1 MGIQKDIRELVNT
14 NVISEEI
21 AEDISAYYSQKKS
34 EPNNRLF
41 VVFGILGATL
51 VGLGIILII
60 AHNWDDLSRRT
71 KTVFAFLPLV
81 TGQLLC
87 AYVILKRQDQVTWRE
102 GSGAFLVFAI
112 GASISL
118 VSQIYNIPG
127 DLSSFM
133 LTWMLLAAPLI
144 YVLRSSIVSLLYI
157 SGITYYVAETAYW
170 TYPFS
175 EPWAYWGLLVFMLP
189 YYYQLFKRTPDSN
202 FTLFHHWLI
211 PLSLTITL
219 GSIEV
224 KHDDLLFVTYMSLF
238 GLFYAIGHSVY
249 FKDRST
255 RSNGYKIIGS
265 LGTAGI
271 LLTLSFNELWK
282 DVFRTPLAENAWFS
296 PEFLATVLLALLA
309 ITMIWH
315 NYQKDK
321 TVKPISFTFLV
332 FAFIFSI
339 GRYNVMAAFLVNL
352 LVFAMGILTVLEG
365 AKKDNLGILNYGLLI
380 ITALVMCRFF
390 DTNISF
396 VLRGLLFVGVGI
408 AFFMTNM
415 WILKKRR
422 ANDQ

>member
-1 MGIQKDIRELVNT
+1 MGIQKDIRELVSA
-14 NVISEEI
+14 NVISEET
-21 AEDISAYYSQKKS
+21 AKEISAYYQRKKS

-41 VVFGILGATL
+41 IVFGILGAIL

-60 AHNWDDLSRRT
+60 AHNWDDLSKPT

-81 TGQLLC
+81 IGQILC
-87 AYVILKRQDQVTWRE
+87 LYAILKRQGETAWKE
-102 GSGAFLVFAI
+102 GAGAFLTFAI

-118 VSQIYNIPG
+118 ISQIYNIPG

-133 LTWMLLAAPLI
+133 LTWMLLTAPLI
-144 YVLRSSIVSLLYI
+144 YLLRSSIVSLLYI
-157 SGITYYVAETAYW
+157 AGITYYVSETAYW
-170 TYPFS
+170 SYPYS
-175 EPWAYWGLLVFMLP
+175 EPWPYWGMLLFMLP
-189 YYYQLFKRTPDSN
+189 YYYQLFKKQTESN
-202 FTLFHHWLI
+202 FTLFHHWLV

-219 GSIEV
+219 GSIAV
-224 KHDDLLFVTYMSLF
+224 KHEELLFVTYMSLF
-238 GLFYAIGHSVY
+238 GLFYGIGHSLH

-265 LGTAGI
+265 LGTAG
-271 LLTLSFNELWK
+271 LLLVLSFNEVWK
-282 DVFRTPLAENAWFS
+282 DLFRTSFAESVWLS
-296 PEFLATVLLALLA
+296 PEFLATFLLIIL
-309 ITMIWH
+309 TTYMIWY

-321 TVKPISFTFLV
+321 TIKPISFTFLV
-332 FAFIFSI
+332 FALIFSI
-339 GRYNVMAAFLVNL
+339 GQYDVIAALLINL

-396 VLRGLLFVGVGI
+396 VLRGLLFVGVGV
-408 AFFMTNM
+408 AFFLTNM
-415 WILKKRR
+415 WMLKKRR